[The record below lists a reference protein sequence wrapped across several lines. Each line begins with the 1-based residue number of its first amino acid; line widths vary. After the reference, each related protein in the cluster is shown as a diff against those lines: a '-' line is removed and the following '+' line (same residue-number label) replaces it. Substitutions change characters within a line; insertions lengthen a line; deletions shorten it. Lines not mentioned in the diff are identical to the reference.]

1 MLDISKSKEKMD
13 YEIARINA
21 WCERRY
27 LARGQTRQIAS
38 AEIQDVTD
46 VLMRDMGLKVYR
58 KSNIFSE
65 IFLPGF
71 AQDYK
76 GIVQDML
83 EKSKE
88 EREKQR

>member
-1 MLDISKSKEKMD
+1 
-13 YEIARINA
+13 
-21 WCERRY
+21 
-27 LARGQTRQIAS
+27 
-38 AEIQDVTD
+38 
-46 VLMRDMGLKVYR
+46 MRDMGLKVYR